1 MKRLY
6 DFSGSVKA
14 TSFATPEAYGAV
26 GDGVVDDSSAIQ
38 NVINDKGLIVFTA
51 GKNYKVTNTI
61 RISKDTCID
70 LNGST
75 IISTN
80 KHLFFNFLTSDVFT
94 EYNGNGN
101 ITIKNGTI
109 VGGAISFAHAENVKL
124 ENVNFKNSLN
134 DHFLEI
140 CGCKNYV
147 IENCS
152 FVGMADVQTSVYE
165 YINLDPCTHSAFP
178 WLTNGS
184 AFYDGI
190 KNNGIKIRNCLFALG
205 ESTYSYGFNAFG
217 VHGVAGV
224 NDKHKRIEVV
234 NNRITGFTGCG
245 LRINDME
252 DVVIFDN
259 YINVVGD
266 GIRVGDV
273 GQSTNVLIKGNVISA
288 TGTPVTKENSSTVFQ
303 SADNDIN
310 PTFT

>member
-1 MKRLY
+1 MNRVY
-6 DFSGSVKA
+6 DINGTPLFMGYV
-14 TSFATPEAYGAV
+14 TPEQFGAK
-26 GDGVVDDSSAIQ
+26 GDGSTDDSSAIQ
-38 NVINDKGLIVFTA
+38 SAVDNKGMVLFA
-51 GKNYKVTNTI
+51 SGKNYKIASTI
-61 RISKDTCID
+61 RLSKDTTLD
-70 LNGST
+70 LNGA
-75 IISTN
+75 IITSTN
-80 KHLFFNFLTSDVFT
+80 KHLFFNFQTSDVFT

-101 ITIKNGTI
+101 ITICNGNI